1 MMEEHLIKER
11 LEQGFFK
18 DGEIDVDSFISFS
31 LSVQNRRKSRAG
43 LSLENHIE
51 ALLKSQEIL
60 YTHTPVTENKAKP
73 DFIFPCIEAYKDEQY
88 EENYLTMLGAKS
100 TCKDRWRQVLSEA
113 GRISRKHLLTLEPS
127 ISTNQTDE
135 MAAKNLQLVVPQ
147 PIHETY
153 TKQQCAWLFNI
164 VQFIDEVKEK
174 QQFYMRRQGV

>member
-1 MMEEHLIKER
+1 M
-11 LEQGFFK
+11 
-18 DGEIDVDSFISFS
+18 DSFIRFS
-31 LSVQNRRKSRAG
+31 LSVQTRRKSRAG

-51 ALLKSQEIL
+51 ALLQRQGIL

-73 DFIFPCIEAYKDEQY
+73 DFIFPCIEAYRDEQY

-113 GRISRKHLLTLEPS
+113 DRISRKHLLTLEPS

-135 MAAKNLQLVVPQ
+135 MIAKNLQLVVPQ

-153 TKQQCAWLFNI
+153 TEEQRVWLFD
-164 VQFIDEVKEK
+164 VDQFIDEVKEK
-174 QQFYMRRQGV
+174 QRFYIRRQGA